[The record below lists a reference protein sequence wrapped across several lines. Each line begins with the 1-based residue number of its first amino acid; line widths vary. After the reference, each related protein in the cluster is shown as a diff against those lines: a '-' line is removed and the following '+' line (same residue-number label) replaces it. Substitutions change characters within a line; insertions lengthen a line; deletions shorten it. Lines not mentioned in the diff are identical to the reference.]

1 MVFLSYTAPLLFL
14 FQFMFLALKKKKE
27 SYLYLGLPHQHIP
40 INKAG
45 GEVAVVAGSGEVKCG
60 PEAEQWACAK

>member
-14 FQFMFLALKKKKE
+14 FQFMFLALKKKE
-27 SYLYLGLPHQHIP
+27 IYLYLGLPHQHIP

-45 GEVAVVAGSGEVKCG
+45 GEVAVVAGSGGGKCG
-60 PEAEQWACAK
+60 PEAERWACAK